1 MDFIEE
7 LSTAA
12 SECLNL
18 NITEIR
24 PLIEIPP
31 EPSMGNFALPC
42 FKLAAK
48 LKKPLPEVTGLLSGG
63 IKLPRGFE
71 RAEVKGA
78 YVNFFLD
85 RVEYASS
92 IINEIA
98 RDQNRYGGSTE
109 GNGRNICI
117 DYSSI
122 NIAKPFHI
130 GHLSST
136 VIGHSLYR
144 IYEHFGYN
152 SVGINHLGDWGTQ
165 FGKLIVAYK
174 RWGDKDT
181 VDNGKVR
188 ALLELYVKFHD
199 EAEKDESLNDEARAW
214 FKRIEDGDT
223 EALLIFE
230 WFKELTLI
238 EVGRIYDMLGISFD
252 SYAGESFYNDK
263 MDEVVELLHEKQLL
277 VEDDGANIV
286 DLTDFK
292 MPPCIILRSDGATLY
307 ATRDLA
313 AALYRKRTYDFEKS
327 LYVVAYQQDLHFR
340 QLFKVLELMGFDWA
354 SSLTH
359 VSFGMVSIK
368 DGTLSTRKGNVLF
381 LEDALNAAVEKALAI
396 MEEKSPDLPDKLT
409 AAQQVGTGALIF
421 NTLYNN
427 RRKDV
432 VFSYDDALNYEGET
446 GPYVQ
451 YTHARCCSL
460 LRNANISEMP
470 ADVDFSVLGDELS
483 GSVIRALAAFK
494 ITLREAMNK
503 NEPYMV
509 SRATMAIAK
518 EFNKF
523 YYSSRIIGEQ
533 PHIENARLALTF
545 AVKSVIA
552 TGLYLIGMAAPE
564 KM

>member
-1 MDFIEE
+1 MDFIEA
-7 LSTAA
+7 LSKAA
-12 SECLNL
+12 GECLNL
-18 NITEIR
+18 DISEIR
-24 PLIEIPP
+24 TLIEIPP

-48 LKKPLPEVTGLLSGG
+48 LNKPLPEVTQLLSSG
-63 IKLPRGFE
+63 IKLPHGFDKT
-71 RAEVKGA
+71 EVKGP

-85 RVEYASS
+85 RIEYASS

-98 RDQNRYGGSTE
+98 RENSSYGGSSE

-165 FGKLIVAYK
+165 FGKLIAAYK

-181 VDNGKVR
+181 VDSGKVR

-199 EAEKDESLNDEARAW
+199 EAEKDESLNNEARAW
-214 FKRIEDGDT
+214 FKRIEDGDS

-263 MDEVVELLHEKQLL
+263 MDEIVGLLREKQLL
-277 VEDDGANIV
+277 VQDDGANIV
-286 DLTDFK
+286 DLTDYK

-313 AALYRKRTYDFEKS
+313 AALYRKRTYNFHKS
-327 LYVVAYQQDLHFR
+327 LYVVAYQQDLHFK

-354 SSLTH
+354 NSLTH

-381 LEDALNAAVEKALAI
+381 LEDALNAAIEKALAI

-460 LRNANISEMP
+460 LRNAGVTAMPENI
-470 ADVDFSVLGDELS
+470 DFSVLTDELS
-483 GSVIRALAAFK
+483 CGVIRALAAFK
-494 ITLREAMNK
+494 IAVREAMNK

-509 SRATMAIAK
+509 SRAVMAIAK

-533 PHIENARLALTF
+533 PHVENARLAMTY